1 MTDSGADRP
10 GGGTGGRAALIY
22 RAAVVA
28 VLAYCALQVGM
39 HMRFAILPDGSNWQQ
54 GDWLINSRLVPI
66 RRGLFGSALIGLSDL
81 TGIGLLTLTIAVQLA
96 LLAALLGALAAVF
109 LPARDRLA
117 HLLLLASPGF
127 VPLFWGSDPNGAL
140 RKEMVAFLALALLVL
155 ALRRRDRLLHGVSAG
170 LLMVSFFGSEIC
182 VLFAPLFV
190 GATILTGW
198 RQSRSHFHLAMCVA
212 VLAGALAAGAYA
224 VIFASIA
231 DVAPICAPLLRRGLT
246 PYMCE
251 GAIAYLTES
260 GGANAAQVRDY
271 VLTTDLVHLLPISA
285 LIGMAGPAYVISL
298 ADRRGPLVLACLL
311 AALPFT
317 ALYLVAVD
325 WGRWLNMQVFSVV
338 LVLVIAVQSGLI
350 KLCRPVRPVAVAL
363 LFMIGLYVSP
373 DHTMRIVRGG
383 VIAGLAMD
391 WNPRGEDSRPPVSL
405 SNPRPTLR

>member
-1 MTDSGADRP
+1 MTGSEAGAPD
-10 GGGTGGRAALIY
+10 GSTGGRAALVY
-22 RAAVVA
+22 GAA
-28 VLAYCALQVGM
+28 VLAVLGYCALQVGM
-39 HMRFAILPDGSNWQQ
+39 HIGFAILPDGSNWQQ

-81 TGIGLLTLTIAVQLA
+81 TGIGLLTVTIAVQLG

-109 LPARDRLA
+109 LPVRDRVA

-127 VPLFWGSDPNGAL
+127 VPLFWGNDPNGAL

-155 ALRRRDRLLHGVSAG
+155 ALRRQDRWLHGLSAG

-190 GATILTGW
+190 GATMLVGW
-198 RQSRSHFHLAMCVA
+198 RQSCSHFRLAMCVA

-231 DVAPICAPLLRRGLT
+231 DAAAICAPLLRRGLT

-251 GAIAYLTES
+251 GAIAYLTQS
-260 GGANAAQVRDY
+260 GGANAAQVRNY

-311 AALPFT
+311 AALPFIP
-317 ALYLVAVD
+317 LYLVAVD
-325 WGRWLNMQVFSVV
+325 WGRWLNIQVFSVV
-338 LVLVIAVQSGLI
+338 LMLVIAVQSGLV

-363 LFMIGLYVSP
+363 LLMIGLYVSP
-373 DHTMRIVRGG
+373 DHTMRIIRGG

-391 WNPRGEDSRPPVSL
+391 WNGEDSRPTVPL
-405 SNPRPTLR
+405 SNSRSSLR